1 MGLLDSRVIVITG
14 GSLGIGAEV
23 AKACAAEGA
32 TVVLAART
40 KAALEKTLRELGPS
54 ARQPHELYPLDVSRY
69 PQVREFAR
77 WLEAK
82 FHQVQGLVNCAGIYG
97 PIGKTP
103 QVSME
108 KFAEAVAVNFLG
120 TVYACQAILPLFP
133 PAARKKI
140 VNFSGGGA
148 ATPFPNYSSYATSK
162 VAVARFTENLALEL
176 AAEALD
182 VNCIAPGFVLTR
194 FHEETL
200 AAGPELASP
209 GFYEATKKQIAG
221 RRACREGRS
230 PDGFPPALALR
241 RHHGE
246 IHSAPWDPGQRR
258 TARAARDK
266 DTTLAI
272 DDKMFFV
279 EPMNLGVAIVGPV

>member
-162 VAVARFTENLALEL
+162 VAVVRFTENLALEL

-209 GFYEATKKQIAG
+209 GFYEATKKQVAG
-221 RRACREGRS
+221 GGVPVEKAVRLTVFLLS
-230 PDGFPPALALR
+230 SLSDGITGKF
-241 RHHGE
+241 
-246 IHSAPWDPGQRR
+246 ISAPWDPWPEKDFQERLR
-258 TARAARDK
+258 RDK
-266 DTTLAI
+266 DFATLRRI
-272 DDKMFFV
+272 DDKMFFKK
-279 EPMNLGVAIVGPV
+279 G

>member
-69 PQVREFAR
+69 PQVRKFAR

-82 FHQVQGLVNCAGIYG
+82 FQHVQGLVNCAGIYG

-162 VAVARFTENLALEL
+162 VAVVRFTENLALEL

-221 RRACREGRS
+221 GGVPVEKAVRLTVFLLS
-230 PDGFPPALALR
+230 SLSDGITGKF
-241 RHHGE
+241 
-246 IHSAPWDPGQRR
+246 ISAPWDPWPEKDFQERLR
-258 TARAARDK
+258 RDK
-266 DTTLAI
+266 DLATLRRI
-272 DDKMFFV
+272 DDKMFFKK
-279 EPMNLGVAIVGPV
+279 G